1 MFGRVRP
8 APISSL
14 EPLES
19 QRSSIKIIK
28 HDSLSIYE
36 STLLKLKQGSRCN
49 PICDPE
55 DYSRKDAIC
64 IMAIDSPEEA
74 VSAGAGCSST
84 ESLPKASSSDQST
97 VFSNEVAKT
106 NMSIL
111 HFFSKHKSTTH
122 TRSSSDTESMAT
134 ESGYSSSSSVSPSSS
149 DSLAAIR

>member
-55 DYSRKDAIC
+55 DNSRNDAVC

-84 ESLPKASSSDQST
+84 ESLPMSSSSDQST
-97 VFSNEVAKT
+97 AFSNEAAKT

-111 HFFSKHKSTTH
+111 HFFSN
-122 TRSSSDTESMAT
+122 TRVQHILEVQVIQS
-134 ESGYSSSSSVSPSSS
+134 
-149 DSLAAIR
+149 